1 MVSQING
8 IAMDIADL
16 DDDEL
21 IHLALWLAAAPVDA
35 GPVDL
40 CHAAASHKAAWRFAQ
55 ARIAVDRGEVTSFP
69 EIRE

>member
-8 IAMDIADL
+8 TAMDIADL

-40 CHAAASHKAAWRFAQ
+40 CHATAWRFAQ

>member
-1 MVSQING
+1 
-8 IAMDIADL
+8 MDIADL

-40 CHAAASHKAAWRFAQ
+40 CHAAAWRFAQ
-55 ARIAVDRGEVTSFP
+55 ARIAVDRGEVVLS
-69 EIRE
+69 R